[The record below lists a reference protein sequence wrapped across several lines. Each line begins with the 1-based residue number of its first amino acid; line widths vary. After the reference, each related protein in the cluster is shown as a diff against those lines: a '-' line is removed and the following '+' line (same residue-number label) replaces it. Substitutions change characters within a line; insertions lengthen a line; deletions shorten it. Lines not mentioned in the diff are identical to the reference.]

1 MHIQDKD
8 QDKDKNKNK
17 DKFAKLAIVMMGGL
31 LVSISTLARAEGN
44 KASAIYA
51 AGGNVPTSIA
61 GVRAYVEPPKGFNPL
76 TASDVELAT
85 YGFPPRPDKQADP
98 DRYGWWERAMGLA
111 KTRWNGELEQV
122 PLSSNVRNERGPMPA
137 ISSAAPEV
145 IPPGPQSQM
154 NVNAAGVILT
164 NKLTKYSAKS
174 SFLQTESVISV
185 SRAQAPFNSSCT
197 YDYKEFSF
205 TGFDSTWASF
215 SGDLYSLSPGLQD
228 GVYGDVP
235 CNSGVAGTP
244 FYYTEFGWMYPLSR
258 AFAVNPGDV
267 VWAFVQA
274 TSASTGYVYLED
286 LTTQVYASYSLSTP
300 GLIGHN
306 VGWLVFTPC
315 CATGS
320 DPFPLANTANIFF
333 DEAGASTGVNNDYG
347 AGSQAASTL
356 VLTMYDAG
364 GSGITEYVYQGSGG
378 NEGKYAL
385 SFQTT
390 GCAFDG
396 GCTP

>member
-1 MHIQDKD
+1 MHTRG
-8 QDKDKNKNK
+8 
-17 DKFAKLAIVMMGGL
+17 KFAKLAVVMMASL
-31 LVSISTLARAEGN
+31 LVSISTLARAQGD
-44 KASAIYA
+44 KARAIYA
-51 AGGNVPTSIA
+51 AGGNVPTSIV
-61 GVRAYVEPPKGFNPL
+61 GIRAYVEPPKVFNPR
-76 TASDVELAT
+76 TASDVELAA

-111 KTRWNGELEQV
+111 KTRWNGELEPV
-122 PLSSNVRNERGPMPA
+122 PLSSKGQNEREAVPA
-137 ISSAAPEV
+137 ITSHAPADATST
-145 IPPGPQSQM
+145 GPRTQM

-164 NKLTKYSAKS
+164 NKLTKYNAKS
-174 SFLQTESVISV
+174 SFVQAESIISV
-185 SRAQAPFNSSCT
+185 SRAQAPFSSSCT

-205 TGFDSTWASF
+205 AGLDSAWATF
-215 SGDLYSLSPGLQD
+215 SSDLYSLSPGLQG

-235 CNSGVAGTP
+235 CGGGGVARTP

-286 LTTQVYASYSLSTP
+286 LTTQVYSSYSISTP

-306 VGWLVFTPC
+306 VSWLVFTPC

-333 DEAGASTGVNNDYG
+333 DDASATTGGGGAFD
-347 AGSQAASTL
+347 AGSQAGSTL
-356 VLTMYDAG
+356 VLYMVDPG
-364 GSGITEYVYQGSGG
+364 GSQNIEIVNQGSGG
-378 NEGKYAL
+378 NEGKYAV
-385 SFQTT
+385 SFQTM
-390 GCAFDG
+390 GCAVAG
-396 GCTP
+396 GCNP